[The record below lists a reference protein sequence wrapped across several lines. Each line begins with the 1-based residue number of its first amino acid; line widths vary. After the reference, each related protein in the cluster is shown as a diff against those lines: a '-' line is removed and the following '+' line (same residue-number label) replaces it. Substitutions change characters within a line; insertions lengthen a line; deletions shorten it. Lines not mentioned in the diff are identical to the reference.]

1 MASVMHGVEQEWDE
15 HRWDVVVVGTGMGGG
30 ALGHALA
37 TRGRRVL
44 FLEQGRDTLDAIN
57 DASGEMEV
65 AADRLRF
72 GRWPDQVQWQVDGRA
87 YHRFISLGCGIGGST
102 PFYGGALERFD
113 RRDLEPDDAHPAG
126 PWPISY
132 DTLAPFYAE
141 AEALLG
147 VRGTRDPLG
156 DADAPA
162 CPRAPP
168 PSGPDAVLFGDMA
181 RAGLHPYRLHVG
193 IAYRPGCTECIGRVC
208 PTGCKSD
215 AANRFVLPAIAGG
228 RATLRGGC
236 EVLRVESQAGRA
248 TALIYRRDG
257 RLYRVSAPILVL
269 AAGTLRTPALLLAS
283 ATPEHPAGLANG
295 SGLVGRNLMFHASD
309 WLAVWPSRKNAAPGP
324 SKTISLRDFYRVEG
338 ARGGALQSV
347 GLPAGYGNIL
357 LHLYD
362 RFDRSRWRWLKPLR
376 PWLRVP
382 ARVAA
387 RLFGQATLFALIV
400 EDLPYPDNRV
410 ELDAEAPGRIK
421 VTYRIPKELRE
432 RVAAGRRA
440 IGARLRNRHF
450 WLKPDVVLDD
460 GHPSGTCR
468 FGHDPARSV
477 LDPDCRAHEIDN
489 LYVVDGS
496 FMPSSGGTNPSL
508 TIAANALRVA
518 ARIDER
524 LRTPTPDAVCAGGDA

>member
-1 MASVMHGVEQEWDE
+1 MQTPDDQVETD
-15 HRWDVVVVGTGMGGG
+15 RWDVVVVGTGMGGG

-37 TRGRRVL
+37 GKGWRVL
-44 FLEQGRDTLDAIN
+44 LLEQGRDRLDAID
-57 DASGEMEV
+57 DASGEMQD

-72 GRWPDQVQWQVDGRA
+72 GRWPERVHWQVDGQR
-87 YHRFISLGCGIGGST
+87 HERFTSLGCGIGGST

-113 RRDLEPDDAHPAG
+113 RSDLEPEDGHPAG
-126 PWPISY
+126 PWPIGY
-132 DTLAPFYAE
+132 DALAPFYAE

-147 VRGTRDPLG
+147 VKGTRDPLG

-162 CPRAPP
+162 RPRPP
-168 PSGPDAVLFGDMA
+168 APSGADAVLFGDLA

-193 IAYRPGCTECIGRVC
+193 IAYRPGCAECIGRVC

-215 AANRFVLPAIAGG
+215 AANRLVLPAVAQG
-228 RATLRGGC
+228 AAVRGGC
-236 EVLRVESQAGRA
+236 EVVRVESDGQRA
-248 TALIYRRDG
+248 TALQYRRDG
-257 RLYRVSAPILVL
+257 KLHRVSAPMLVL

-283 ATPEHPAGLANG
+283 ASAQHPQGLANG
-295 SGLVGRNLMFHASD
+295 SGQVGRNLMFHASD
-309 WLAVWPSRKNAAPGP
+309 WLAIWPSRKDATPGP
-324 SKTISLRDFYRVEG
+324 RKTLSVRDFYRVG
-338 ARGGALQSV
+338 GRRVGALQSV

-376 PWLRVP
+376 PWLRLP

-400 EDLPYPDNRV
+400 EDLPYADNRV
-410 ELDAEAPGRIK
+410 ELDPDAPSRIK
-421 VTYRIPKELRE
+421 VAYHIRPELRE

-468 FGHDPARSV
+468 FGHDPATSV
-477 LDPDCRAHEIDN
+477 LDPDCRAHEVDN

-518 ARIDER
+518 AGIDRR
-524 LRTPTPDAVCAGGDA
+524 LRALRPAEASAATAA

>member
-1 MASVMHGVEQEWDE
+1 MECPDATEAG
-15 HRWDVVVVGTGMGGG
+15 RWDVVIVGTGMGGG
-30 ALGHALA
+30 ALGHALSA
-37 TRGRRVL
+37 KGWRVL
-44 FLEQGRDTLDAIN
+44 FLEQGRDTLDAID
-57 DASGEMEV
+57 DASGEMQD
-65 AADRLRF
+65 AADRLRH
-72 GRWPDQVQWQVDGRA
+72 GRWPERVEWRVDGQR
-87 YHRFISLGCGIGGST
+87 HERFTSLGCGVGGST

-113 RRDLEPDDAHPAG
+113 RIDLEPEDDHPAG

-132 DTLAPFYAE
+132 ATLAPFYAE

-147 VRGTRDPLG
+147 VKGTRDPLG
-156 DADAPA
+156 DADAHGRPRPPA
-162 CPRAPP
+162 PCGA
-168 PSGPDAVLFGDMA
+168 DAVLFGDLA

-193 IAYRPGCTECIGRVC
+193 IAYRPGCAECVGRVC
-208 PTGCKSD
+208 PSGCKSD
-215 AANRFVLPAIAGG
+215 AANRLVLPAVATG

-236 EVLRVESQAGRA
+236 EVLRIEAAGRRA

-257 RLYRVSAPILVL
+257 RLFRVGAPIIVL

-283 ATPEHPAGLANG
+283 TTADHPDGLANG
-295 SGLVGRNLMFHASD
+295 SGQVGRNLMFHASD
-309 WLAVWPSRKNAAPGP
+309 WLAIWPSRKDATPGP
-324 SKTISLRDFYRVEG
+324 RKTVSLRDFYRVKG
-338 ARGGALQSV
+338 ARVGALQSV

-362 RFDRSRWRWLKPLR
+362 RFDRSRWRWLTPLR
-376 PWLRVP
+376 PWLRLP

-410 ELDAEAPGRIK
+410 ELDVQAPGRIK
-421 VTYRIPKELRE
+421 VTYRIRSELRA
-432 RVAAGRRA
+432 RVAAGRQA
-440 IGARLRNRHF
+440 IGDRLRNRHF
-450 WLKPDVVLDD
+450 WVKPDVVLDD

-468 FGHDPARSV
+468 FGHDPATSV
-477 LDPDCRAHEIDN
+477 LDPDCRAHEVDN

-518 ARIDER
+518 TRIDER
-524 LRTPTPDAVCAGGDA
+524 LRTLNADGVSAGAVA